1 MYDNRIISDSQYVVN
16 SINGSTVDN
25 RISKRPYTKQPV
37 PPRKKKNP
45 SDSFDDTLHSTTS
58 RNSLNDDSTPFSNE
72 LENML
77 RLKSEENARLVQSKF
92 NHNTLNDSDSAENNN
107 TTTTTT
113 TTTNT
118 ETLLHNKLS
127 QAMDIKVDTTIISKK
142 VELLNAL
149 RNQSND

>member
-16 SINGSTVDN
+16 SVNGSTVDN

-107 TTTTTT
+107 NNTTTNTN
-113 TTTNT
+113 TNT

>member
-107 TTTTTT
+107 NTTTTT

>member
-1 MYDNRIISDSQYVVN
+1 MYDNRIISDSHYVVA

-25 RISKRPYTKQPV
+25 RISKRPYTKPTV
-37 PPRKKKNP
+37 PPRKKENP

-58 RNSLNDDSTPFSNE
+58 HNSSNDDSAPFSNE

-92 NHNTLNDSDSAENNN
+92 NHNTLSDSSSHN
-107 TTTTTT
+107 
-113 TTTNT
+113 TNT
-118 ETLLHNKLS
+118 LAETELHNKLS
-127 QAMDIKVDTTIISKK
+127 QAMEVKVDTSTLYKK

-149 RNQSND
+149 RSESNS

>member
-113 TTTNT
+113 NT

>member
-37 PPRKKKNP
+37 PPRKKEKT
-45 SDSFDDTLHSTTS
+45 SDSFDDTLHSTNS

-107 TTTTTT
+107 NNNNNTN
-113 TTTNT
+113 TNT

-149 RNQSND
+149 KNQSND

>member
-92 NHNTLNDSDSAENNN
+92 NHNNLNDSDSAENNN
-107 TTTTTT
+107 
-113 TTTNT
+113 NNNNSIA
-118 ETLLHNKLS
+118 ETVLHNKLS
-127 QAMDIKVDTTIISKK
+127 QAMDIKVDTSIISRE

-149 RNQSND
+149 RNQSDD